1 VTPRR
6 ISERSSPGPL
16 SRGLKRMRTGSVI
29 HGPLEGPTETAT
41 VDVQQMSDRL
51 KIAALLYGHA
61 HAVNINDWGYRACS
75 S

>member
-1 VTPRR
+1 
-6 ISERSSPGPL
+6 
-16 SRGLKRMRTGSVI
+16 MRTGTVI